1 MNRLILIAL
10 LFTTLVSCNTNNS
23 LFEKVDFNDGD
34 KLMFKYLNTDFIT
47 PEEDYAFHKKYGDFY
62 ISDINTLNSLKGL
75 IKEET
80 KRPSGNS
87 GFVYMIT
94 LVGKGKNGFLGMY
107 DLQKEVLFSDSYYT
121 LRMEDLEKL
130 SDKFIQIEKCKIQ
143 FQTIPSLKKG
153 IQLLKQNNFEI
164 EHYEKIVES
173 GITEFNGMTTI
184 KTTRETIPNIKNF
197 KVIEKKINLNSTN
210 LEYKIVK
217 ASTDAD
223 GDSVEIQI
231 ASNMSL
237 GKLIPDN
244 YVISKPYN
252 ETVELFPIEAY
263 NIENVDIE
271 VLFEDNDVKYEL
283 IECK

>member
-10 LFTTLVSCNTNNS
+10 LFTLLISCNHNS

-34 KLMFKYLNTDFIT
+34 KLMFKYLNSDFISS
-47 PEEDYAFHKKYGDFY
+47 EEDYAFHKKYGHFY

-80 KRPSGNS
+80 KRPSENS

-121 LRMEDLEKL
+121 LRIEDLEKL
-130 SDKFIQIEKCKIQ
+130 SANFTQIEKCKIQ
-143 FQTIPSLKKG
+143 FQTIPNLKKG
-153 IQLLKQNNFEI
+153 IQLLIQNDFEI
-164 EHYEKIVES
+164 EYYEKIVKS
-173 GITEFNGMTTI
+173 GILDFNGMTTI
-184 KTTRETIPNIKNF
+184 KTTREAIPNIENF
-197 KVIEKKINLNSTN
+197 KAIKKKVNTDLISTDF
-210 LEYKIVK
+210 EYKIVE
-217 ASTDAD
+217 ASID

-231 ASNMSL
+231 ASNVSL
-237 GKLIPDN
+237 EKLIPNN

-252 ETVELFPIEAY
+252 ETVELFPIEVY
-263 NIENVDIE
+263 NIENVDMK
-271 VLFEDNDVKYEL
+271 VLFENNDIKYEL